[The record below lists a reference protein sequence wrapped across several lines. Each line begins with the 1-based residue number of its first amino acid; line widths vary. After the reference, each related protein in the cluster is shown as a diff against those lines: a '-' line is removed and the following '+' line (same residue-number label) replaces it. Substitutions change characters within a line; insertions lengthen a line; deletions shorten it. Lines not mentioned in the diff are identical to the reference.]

1 MSKLFDDFDSISE
14 KEWKNKVQVELKG
27 LEYNETLLWG
37 TNDKINV
44 KPLYTKNDVN
54 YSEIQPL
61 PRNSKDW
68 KIISKY
74 TGNINQDYSFLYGY
88 LIDEK
93 EVKNIAD
100 LPNYLDLFVKFNDF
114 SELKTIDNLS
124 NLKYLDFDIY
134 GYLAQNGLWLN
145 ENKKASKELVKK
157 ALELNHF
164 EKIISIQG
172 DVYQNAGANH
182 VQQIAITLAH
192 AVEYLDN
199 FGADI
204 ADKIYFKFAVGSNY
218 FFEVAKLRA
227 FRFLWQLI
235 LEQYNKESEAYI
247 FTTTSNRN
255 KSKLDIYNNVI
266 RTTLETSSAI
276 FGASDAIFVE
286 SYDNVN
292 NETDF
297 GLELAAKQQLL
308 LQQESYLNQFSDPA
322 AGSYY
327 IESLT
332 NQIAEKALEL
342 FKTIQNVGGFVKAL
356 ENETIQDLI
365 YSTAKK
371 EQKDFEEKS
380 LKLVG
385 VNQYR
390 NQADKI
396 EKQSKEKIV
405 KHVLFLPIVPTRLA
419 EKEEKKSL

>member
-1 MSKLFDDFDSISE
+1 MSKLFDNFESISE

-44 KPLYTKNDVN
+44 KPLYTKNDVD
-54 YSEIQPL
+54 YSSIQPL
-61 PRNSKDW
+61 PRKAKDW

-74 TGNINQDYSFLYGY
+74 TENTNQDYSFLYGY
-88 LIDEK
+88 LIEENQIK
-93 EVKNIAD
+93 TSTS
-100 LPNYLDLFVKFNDF
+100 LPNYLDLFIKYNDF
-114 SELKTIDNLS
+114 SNLETINNLP
-124 NLKYLDFDIY
+124 NLKYLDLDVY
-134 GYLAQNGLWLN
+134 GYLTQNGLWLN
-145 ENKKASKELVKK
+145 ENEKGSKEIVKK
-157 ALELNHF
+157 ALELDNF
-164 EKIISIQG
+164 EKVISIQG
-172 DVYQNAGANH
+172 DIYQNAGANH

-192 AVEYLDN
+192 AVEYLEN

-204 ADKIYFKFAVGSNY
+204 ADKIYFKFSVGSNY
-218 FFEVAKLRA
+218 FFEVSKLRA

-235 LEQYNKESEAYI
+235 LEQYNKESEAFI
-247 FTTTSNRN
+247 FTSTSNRN

-266 RTTLETSSAI
+266 RTTLEASSAI
-276 FGASDAIFVE
+276 FGASDALFVE
-286 SYDNVN
+286 SYDKVN

-332 NQIAEKALEL
+332 NQLAEKALEL
-342 FKTIQNVGGFVKAL
+342 FKTIQNFGGFVKAL

-365 YSTAKK
+365 YTTAKK
-371 EQKDFEEKS
+371 EQKDFDEKS
-380 LKLVG
+380 LKLIG
-385 VNQYR
+385 VNQFR
-390 NQADKI
+390 NPADDI
-396 EKQSKEKIV
+396 EKKSKEKIV

-419 EKEEKKSL
+419 EKEEKK